1 MALERQPEGPSTA
14 DIVIVG
20 AGAAG
25 LATAIFARRA
35 NPDRSVLLLEG
46 ARRPG
51 AKILVSGGGRCNVT
65 NRDVSARDFWG
76 GRPAIVRRVLK
87 TFTSADATAFFRD
100 LGVTLHEE
108 IDGRLFPDSGR
119 ARDVLNALLTAAAG
133 CGVRLLSGTRVLA
146 LERSDGGLR
155 LVTAHGA
162 IETRSVVLATGGQ
175 SLPKSGSNG
184 DGFAFAR
191 RVGHT
196 IVPTTPALAPL
207 VLADGGT
214 RSVHR
219 ELSGVSLDAEL
230 AVWVDGRIS
239 TRLSGSL
246 LWTHFGISGPVALN
260 ASRHWLRATAERRPV
275 QLTASFS
282 PGGTFESEE
291 RWWTG
296 MTGARPKASALTV
309 LSGRMPAAMAAAIV
323 RALDIDPDR
332 QLAHLTRAD
341 RKRLTS
347 AVVEWPLE
355 VTGSRGYNHAEATAG
370 GVALDEI
377 DPATMASR
385 VCPGL
390 YLVGEILDVDG
401 RIGGF
406 NFQWAWSTAFAAG
419 RALACGL

>member
-1 MALERQPEGPSTA
+1 
-14 DIVIVG
+14 
-20 AGAAG
+20 
-25 LATAIFARRA
+25 
-35 NPDRSVLLLEG
+35 
-46 ARRPG
+46 
-51 AKILVSGGGRCNVT
+51 VSGGGRCNVT
-65 NRDVSARDFWG
+65 NRDVSAGDFWG
-76 GRPAIVRRVLK
+76 GRPAIIRQVLK
-87 TFTSADATAFFRD
+87 TFTPADAVAFFRD

-108 IDGRLFPDSGR
+108 SDGKLFPDSGR
-119 ARDVLNALLTAAAG
+119 ARDVLNALLTASAA
-133 CGVRLLSGTRVLA
+133 CGVRLLCGTRVLA

-155 LVTAHGA
+155 VLTTHGA
-162 IETRSVVLATGGQ
+162 IESRCVVLATGGQ
-175 SLPKSGSNG
+175 SLPKSGSDG
-184 DGFAFAR
+184 VGFALAR

-207 VLADGGT
+207 VLADGGAQWI
-214 RSVHR
+214 HR
-219 ELSGVSLDAEL
+219 ELSGVSVDAEL

-246 LWTHFGISGPVALN
+246 LWTHFGISGPVSLN
-260 ASRHWLRATAERRPV
+260 ASRHWLRARAERRPV
-275 QLTASFS
+275 RLTASFS
-282 PGGTFESEE
+282 PGRTFELEE
-291 RWWTG
+291 RWWTQT
-296 MTGARPKASALTV
+296 TGAWPKASVLTAL
-309 LSGRMPAAMAAAIV
+309 SRGMPAALAAAIV
-323 RALDIDPDR
+323 RVLNIEPKF
-332 QLAHLTRAD
+332 QLAHLTRAN
-341 RKRLTS
+341 RKLLTG

-419 RALACGL
+419 TALARRPLP